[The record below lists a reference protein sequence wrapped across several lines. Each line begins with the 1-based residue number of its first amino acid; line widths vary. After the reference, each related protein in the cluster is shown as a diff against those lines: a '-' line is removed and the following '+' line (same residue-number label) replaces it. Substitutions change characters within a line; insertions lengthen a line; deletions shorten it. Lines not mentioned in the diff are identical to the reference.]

1 MGRGELWRYRNSDF
15 EITLHIG
22 TINRF
27 SSISQGFSRFFSWAP
42 KSNGVCFRCILVL
55 TQSLECGRMDTQ
67 AYRTGSVGVLFWPR
81 KYRFHALRHVFY
93 R

>member
-55 TQSLECGRMDTQ
+55 TQSLECGRMD
-67 AYRTGSVGVLFWPR
+67 ARACRTGSAGVLFWPR